1 MSANISENDLPPWVP
16 PTPSG
21 TANSPGKAVNVP
33 NTPAE
38 EVEKVAPPTVIANK
52 RNANVGANA
61 NGNAGVNAGVNAG
74 ANNNDG
80 VARALSFPNEE
91 ETGDQSNEPQDGGSR
106 KRRARKSKSKKAKK
120 SRKAKSKKSKK
131 NVRRN

>member
-1 MSANISENDLPPWVP
+1 MSANNSVNGLPPWVP

-52 RNANVGANA
+52 RNANANANVVANVVANA
-61 NGNAGVNAGVNAG
+61 NGNAG

-80 VARALSFPNEE
+80 VARALSFANEE

>member
-1 MSANISENDLPPWVP
+1 MSANNSENDLPPWVP

-52 RNANVGANA
+52 RNANVVANA
-61 NGNAGVNAGVNAG
+61 NGNAG

-80 VARALSFPNEE
+80 VARALSFANEE